1 MLKELELGHYMVPNP
16 VVVKPNASLFEAM
29 RLIEEGKVSGLCVV
43 DDSGK
48 LVGVLSEMDCL
59 RGILSAVYN
68 DTGIGYV
75 SDFMTADNLIVAHT
89 HESIA
94 DIASDMM
101 RIKHR
106 RRPVVDSQG
115 RLVGQITIRQILK
128 AVKGFRDRAA

>member
-1 MLKELELGHYMVPNP
+1 MLKELELRHYMVPNP
-16 VVVKPNASLFEAM
+16 VVVKPDASLFEAM

-43 DDSGK
+43 DDSGT

-75 SDFMTADNLIVAHT
+75 SDFMTADNLIVAYT
-89 HESIA
+89 YESIA

-115 RLVGQITIRQILK
+115 RLVGQITIR
-128 AVKGFRDRAA
+128 

>member
-1 MLKELELGHYMVPNP
+1 MLKELELRHYMVPNP
-16 VVVKPNASLFEAM
+16 VVVKPDASLFEAM

-43 DDSGK
+43 DDSGT

-75 SDFMTADNLIVAHT
+75 SDFMTADNLIVAYT
-89 HESIA
+89 YESIA